1 MCKARR
7 RPALCDTMATM
18 TEAPASAASSI
29 PPREPSAQRLVAE
42 LTARRQWLAVA
53 ESCTGGLLGA
63 TITDVPGASAIFFGG
78 VVSYAN
84 AAKEGWLGID
94 PRLLAAHGA
103 VSAEV
108 ATAMAKGLLALPE
121 VDLACAVTGIAGP
134 SGGTPEKP
142 VGTVFIAVGDR
153 RRVTTIRHQFSGDR
167 VAVRGATVAHAL
179 QLLLERVCENR
190 CDVA

>member
-1 MCKARR
+1 MRKARR
-7 RPALCDTMATM
+7 RLALYDTMAAMMDPLVPPTSH
-18 TEAPASAASSI
+18 TALREQAAH
-29 PPREPSAQRLVAE
+29 RLVVE
-42 LTARRQWLAVA
+42 LTTRRRWLAVA

-63 TITDVPGASAIFFGG
+63 TITDVPGASAVFFGG

-84 AAKEGWLGID
+84 AAKEGWLGVD

-108 ATAMAKGLLALPE
+108 ATAMTQGLLVLPE

-153 RRVTTIRHQFSGDR
+153 RGVEAVRHQFPGDR
-167 VAVRGATVAHAL
+167 TAVRGATVAQAL
-179 QLLLERVCENR
+179 KLLVERVRNDR
-190 CDVA
+190 CDLA

>member
-1 MCKARR
+1 MDLYDRMVPMTDPTALPRS
-7 RPALCDTMATM
+7 RPPSGEKVAL
-18 TEAPASAASSI
+18 
-29 PPREPSAQRLVAE
+29 RLVAE
-42 LTARRQWLAVA
+42 LTARGQWLAVA

-63 TITDVPGASAIFFGG
+63 TITDVPGASAVFFGG

-84 AAKEGWLGID
+84 AAKEGWLGVD

-108 ATAMAKGLLALPE
+108 AKAMMQGLLALPQ

-134 SGGTPEKP
+134 SGGTADKP

-153 RRVTTIRHQFSGDR
+153 RRVEAIRHCFPGDR
-167 VAVRGATVAHAL
+167 AAVRAATVAHTL
-179 QLLLERVCENR
+179 RQLLDRVSASP